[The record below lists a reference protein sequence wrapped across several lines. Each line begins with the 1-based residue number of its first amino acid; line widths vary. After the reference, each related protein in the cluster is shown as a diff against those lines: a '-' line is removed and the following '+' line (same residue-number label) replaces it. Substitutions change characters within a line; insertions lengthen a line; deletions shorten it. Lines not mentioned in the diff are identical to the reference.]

1 MQKQSWWQ
9 LPYVGLVLVSALVWG
24 AGSTYWYV
32 CKTEELCG
40 KKTAVIAATE
50 TVVKPTEKVAE
61 SPVATPAAPVAVAAA
76 PAVAKVYFLPDSTDV
91 VSVVNL
97 DAFAAYAKDKPT
109 SMINVAGYFANIDST
124 NDGGGLSQSRA
135 DVVKQQLVALG
146 VPAGQI
152 VTMAKGA
159 DLTASAADDTALAN
173 ARRVEVSVN

>member
-1 MQKQSWWQ
+1 MRKQSWWQ
-9 LPYVGLVLVSALVWG
+9 LPYVGLALVSALAWG

-32 CKTEELCG
+32 CKTEQLCG
-40 KKTAVIAATE
+40 KKTQAAVVTPAVMQPETGATE
-50 TVVKPTEKVAE
+50 SPVPTPAASVI
-61 SPVATPAAPVAVAAA
+61 VATPAI
-76 PAVAKVYFLPDSTDV
+76 AKVYFLPDSTDE
-91 VSVVNL
+91 VSAVNL
-97 DAFAAYAKDKPT
+97 DAFAAYAKDKPSST
-109 SMINVAGYFANIDST
+109 INVGGFFANVDST

-159 DLTASAADDTALAN
+159 DLSASTADDTALAN